1 VDISGGQSVISPNSS
16 EEEYDDEDG
25 IVMIVRNLRKL
36 INSKGD
42 PKGAE

>member
-25 IVMIVRNLRKL
+25 IVMTDKKK
-36 INSKGD
+36 S
-42 PKGAE
+42 